1 MKVRST
7 NTVFAAMP
15 CKKHKPQQLGYLAW
29 CDWAEKMERQGKEQ
43 TQCKICLR
51 WFWKD
56 EM

>member
-1 MKVRST
+1 MKVRTT

-15 CKKHKPQQLGYLAW
+15 CKKHKPQHLGYLAW